1 VYTGVVRPRNRLSVY
16 TGVVTRTTANVLSGE
31 LELPLAFAN
40 TLDVEEARDELGNA
54 ESLRIWL
61 LGHHLIDS
69 ETRVSRRDLG
79 LAIELRDALRR
90 TLLAHSGMPLLSQ
103 ELAIV
108 NEVLARL
115 PLDVQIDASGEPRV
129 VARGEGV
136 TAALGRVV
144 CDVAKARTLG
154 TWDRLKLCPAEDCLW
169 AFFDSSKNRSRRWCS
184 MNVCGNRTKTRTY
197 RRRRAANAANEPG

>member
-1 VYTGVVRPRNRLSVY
+1 LYTGVAPARNRLSVY
-16 TGVVTRTTANVLSGE
+16 TGVVTRSAASVLSGE

-54 ESLRIWL
+54 ESLRVWL
-61 LGHHLIDS
+61 LGHHLIDGD
-69 ETRVSRRDLG
+69 TRVSRRDLG

-90 TLLAHSGMPLLSQ
+90 TLLAHSGLPLPSD
-103 ELAIV
+103 EVGIV

-197 RRRRAANAANEPG
+197 RRRQAANAENEPG

>member
-1 VYTGVVRPRNRLSVY
+1 VYTGYNLPRNRLTVY
-16 TGVVTRTTANVLSGE
+16 TGVVTRSPANVLSGE

-61 LGHHLIDS
+61 LGHHLIDG
-69 ETRVSRRDLG
+69 ETRVSRRDLA

-90 TLLAHSGMPLLSQ
+90 TLLAHSGLALLG
-103 ELAIV
+103 EEIDLV

-115 PLDVQIDASGEPRV
+115 PLDVQIDAAGAPRV
-129 VARGEGV
+129 AARGDGV
-136 TAALGRVV
+136 TAALGRIV
-144 CDVAKARTLG
+144 CDVARARTLG

-184 MNVCGNRTKTRTY
+184 MNVCGNRTKTRSY
-197 RRRRAANAANEPG
+197 RRRRAANAENEPG

>member
-1 VYTGVVRPRNRLSVY
+1 VSRL
-16 TGVVTRTTANVLSGE
+16 TAEALPDE

-40 TLDVEEARDELGNA
+40 TLDVEETRDELGNA
-54 ESLRIWL
+54 ESLRAWL
-61 LGHHLIDS
+61 AGHGLIDG
-69 ETRVSRRDLG
+69 ETRVSRRDLA

-90 TLLAHSGMPLLSQ
+90 TLLAHSDLLLPT
-103 ELAIV
+103 EDLDIV
-108 NEVLARL
+108 NGVLARL
-115 PLDVQIDASGEPRV
+115 PLDVQIDAAGAVRF

-144 CDVAKARTLG
+144 CDVARARTLG

-184 MNVCGNRTKTRTY
+184 MNVCGNRTKTREY
-197 RRRRAANAANEPG
+197 RRRRAAIARTGQR

>member
-1 VYTGVVRPRNRLSVY
+1 VYTGVDLVCNRLSVY
-16 TGVVTRTTANVLSGE
+16 TGVVTRSTANVLSSE

-61 LGHHLIDS
+61 LGHRLIDGD
-69 ETRVSRRDLG
+69 TRVSRRDLA

-90 TLLAHSGMPLLSQ
+90 TLMAHSGLPLVS
-103 ELAIV
+103 EEIEIV

-115 PLDVQIDASGEPRV
+115 PLDVQIDSSGAPRV
-129 VARGEGV
+129 ASRGEGV

-144 CDVAKARTLG
+144 CDVARARTLG

-184 MNVCGNRTKTRTY
+184 MDVCGNRTKTRSY
-197 RRRRAANAANEPG
+197 RRRRAASAANEPG

>member
-1 VYTGVVRPRNRLSVY
+1 VYTGYDFLRNRLTVY
-16 TGVVTRTTANVLSGE
+16 TGVVTRSPANVLSGE

-61 LGHHLIDS
+61 LGHHLIDGG
-69 ETRVSRRDLG
+69 TRVSRRDLA

-90 TLLAHSGMPLLSQ
+90 TLLAHSGLALLG
-103 ELAIV
+103 EEIDVV

-115 PLDVQIDASGEPRV
+115 PLDVQIDAAGAPRV
-129 VARGEGV
+129 AARGDGV
-136 TAALGRVV
+136 TAALGRIV
-144 CDVAKARTLG
+144 CDVARARTLG

-184 MNVCGNRTKTRTY
+184 MNVCGNRTKTRSY
-197 RRRRAANAANEPG
+197 RRRRAANAENEPG